1 MGELVNLPNAVI
13 YCLLVSYQPAVHKYS
28 GDTVAC
34 TVDIIRVQV
43 EELLGRQGPLQSH
56 IIASFSIPDSEGA
69 PKLRTLI
76 RPSDRY
82 LCILCKFTNFTERQ
96 LYVIFDWEVRSS
108 AGVFLPFSSGLVSHT
123 STSDSNDQENDS
135 YL

>member
-1 MGELVNLPNAVI
+1 MGKLFNSPNAVI

-28 GDTVAC
+28 GDSVAC

-69 PKLRTLI
+69 PELRTLI
-76 RPSDRY
+76 RPADRY
-82 LCILCKFTNFTERQ
+82 LCILCKLTNHCGRR

-135 YL
+135 

>member
-43 EELLGRQGPLQSH
+43 EDLLGSQGPLQSH
-56 IIASFSIPDSEGA
+56 IVASFTIPDSEGV

-76 RPSDRY
+76 RPADRY
-82 LCILCKFTNFTERQ
+82 LCILCKLTNHCGRR

-108 AGVFLPFSSGLVSHT
+108 AGVFLPFSLGLVSHT
-123 STSDSNDQENDS
+123 SISDTNDQENDN
-135 YL
+135 